1 MKIAIDI
8 NDVVR
13 DYSNNFVKYYIEG
26 YNHEFDL
33 SDFEFWSHK
42 MSEVFPFK
50 SDKSYY
56 NFIYNDYAFELYGK
70 CDVCSRRLET
80 ELNDWTEKVINDLDI
95 DEPIEIMFVSPKEY
109 GLSIGNTLFFLS
121 KIGTKIREY
130 YFPTDSLS
138 IWEKC
143 DVLIT
148 ANPELLSAKP
158 NNKISVKIKMEYN
171 NENEANYTFK
181 DLSTFL
187 TNNKNI
193 ENIIDEFVKKQ
204 NSR

>member
-1 MKIAIDI
+1 
-8 NDVVR
+8 
-13 DYSNNFVKYYIEG
+13 
-26 YNHEFDL
+26 
-33 SDFEFWSHK
+33 
-42 MSEVFPFK
+42 
-50 SDKSYY
+50 
-56 NFIYNDYAFELYGK
+56 
-70 CDVCSRRLET
+70 
-80 ELNDWTEKVINDLDI
+80 
-95 DEPIEIMFVSPKEY
+95 MFVSPKEY

-148 ANPELLSAKP
+148 ANPELLNAKP